1 MKQTPQN
8 THSMQTHTDSH
19 TLTHKKRETE
29 RDRTRGRQAE
39 EERETEGEPE
49 GQKARD
55 VLSDTTDA
63 DGHGQRCSGGGQ
75 VGKARKALTSVC
87 CSHVYMTSQQLVI
100 ASGPK

>member
-19 TLTHKKRETE
+19 TLTTRREKQKETQEEAGRRRRRE
-29 RDRTRGRQAE
+29 RQ
-39 EERETEGEPE
+39 RES
-49 GQKARD
+49 QKARD